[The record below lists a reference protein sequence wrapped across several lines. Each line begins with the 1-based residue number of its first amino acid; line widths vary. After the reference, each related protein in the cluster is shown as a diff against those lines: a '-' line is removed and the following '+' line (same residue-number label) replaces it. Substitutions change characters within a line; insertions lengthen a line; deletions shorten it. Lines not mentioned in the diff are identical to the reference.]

1 VIARRRVDADGLPA
15 SERLCIETDGDAS
28 LHIAD
33 MTMFYAP
40 ASGGVRTYLEAKHR
54 RLQLYSGVR
63 HSILVPGRDYSH
75 NAGVY
80 EVPAPVLPFGKGY
93 RFPVRRAPWRNLLR
107 SLRPDLIEVGDP
119 YMTAWA
125 ALDAGRRL
133 DVPVI
138 GFYHSDLP
146 LLVGNRLGHWLG
158 ANLNGYVARLY
169 GSFDRVLAPSQAMA
183 SKLIA
188 LGVRNVYVQPLG
200 VDLETFQPSRR
211 DPGLREE
218 LGLADDTRLLI
229 FAGRGSRE
237 KNLGVLLETAR
248 QLGADYHLLL
258 VGSGMPRQVPSN
270 VTVVNRFCPAIE
282 VARLMASCDVLLHAG
297 NQETFGLV
305 VLEAMASGI
314 PVVAARAGALPE
326 LVPFHSGR
334 LCRPLDAAAMAQ
346 AVRELFDCD
355 HRLLGRQARQHVEAH
370 HAWDAVV
377 AGLLTHYHA
386 VLGTA
391 SLPVAVHG

>member
-1 VIARRRVDADGLPA
+1 MAGRPTSGAEAIPGFWAETGWRR
-15 SERLCIETDGDAS
+15 CI

-63 HSILVPGRDYSH
+63 HSILVPGSSYQQH
-75 NAGVY
+75 AGIY
-80 EVPAPVLPFGKGY
+80 EVPAPALPFGKGY
-93 RFPVRRAPWRNLLR
+93 RFPIRRGPWRNLLR

-133 DVPVI
+133 DIPVI

-146 LLVGNRLGHWLG
+146 LLVSNRIGGWLG
-158 ANLNGYVARLY
+158 TNMNGYVSRLY
-169 GSFDRVLAPSQAMA
+169 GSFDRVLAPSQVMA
-183 SKLIA
+183 DKLTA
-188 LGVRNVYVQPLG
+188 LRVRNVYVQPLG
-200 VDLETFQPSRR
+200 VDLETFSPTRR
-211 DPGLREE
+211 DAHLRSE
-218 LGLADDTRLLI
+218 LGLEDDCRLLI

-237 KNLGVLLETAR
+237 KNLHVLLETAR
-248 QLGADYHLLL
+248 ILGRPYHLLL
-258 VGSGMPRQVPSN
+258 VGSSMPHRVPDN
-270 VTVVNRFCPAIE
+270 VTVIDQFCPASE
-282 VARLMASCDVLLHAG
+282 VARLLASSDMLLHAG

-305 VLEAMASGI
+305 ALEAMASGI

-326 LVPFHSGR
+326 LVPPHTGR
-334 LCRPLDAAAMAQ
+334 LCRPLDARSMALTVQ
-346 AVRELFDCD
+346 ELFEDD
-355 HRLLGRQARQHVEAH
+355 PQRLGRQARQHVEAH

-377 AGLLTHYHA
+377 AGLLAHYHA

-391 SLPVAVHG
+391 DLPVAVHG